1 MPAPGQPENVEFPG
15 EFIPSASGKNCEK
28 FAGGWGLPMSDYEYI
43 WYANADESRYPT
55 DACRPYYHR
64 SAQIDNFKVNTQLN
78 GAGNINI
85 SGTVTASEVSAGGVT
100 LTSRKAFDIS
110 HPNKEGWRL
119 RHICLEGP
127 ESAVYYRGRL
137 KDSNVIQLPDY
148 WIGLVDPESIT
159 VTLTQIGYSQDLIVE
174 KIEWGRRIVIKSGT
188 GANIDC
194 YFLIHG
200 ERIDGEKLIVEY
212 EGNEYPGNNS
222 QYSINK

>member
-15 EFIPSASGKNCEK
+15 EFIPSASGKNCDK
-28 FAGGWGLPMSDYEYI
+28 FAGGWGLAMNDYEYI
-43 WYANADESRYPT
+43 WYANADESRYPA

-64 SAQIDNFKVNTQLN
+64 SAQIDNFKVNTLLD
-78 GAGNINI
+78 GGGSINI
-85 SGTVTASEVSAGGVT
+85 SGTVTASEVTAGGVT
-100 LTSRKAFDIS
+100 LTSRKAFDIL

-127 ESAVYYRGRL
+127 ESAVYYRGKL
-137 KDSNVIQLPDY
+137 KDGNIIELPDY
-148 WIGLVDPESIT
+148 WEGLVDPESIT

-194 YFLIHG
+194 YFLVHA

-212 EGNEYPGNNS
+212 EGNQYPGDNS